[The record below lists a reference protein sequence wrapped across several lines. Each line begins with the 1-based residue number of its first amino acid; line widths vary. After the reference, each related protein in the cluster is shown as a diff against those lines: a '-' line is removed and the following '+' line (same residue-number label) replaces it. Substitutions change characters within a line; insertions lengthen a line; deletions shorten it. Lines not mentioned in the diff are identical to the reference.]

1 MLWHIPLCTSCS
13 AHAGEQHPMGL
24 WSSVICSAMCLAL
37 PTVAPPQYP
46 ADASCTQRQERQGA
60 THQHCWPAPS
70 QPYALV
76 AKWCYYSAL
85 APHCVLLAAPGRS
98 HREALQSVLT
108 LVGWPQSQP
117 SGCKSVAAPCGGGP
131 WGLGFA
137 QGSAVC
143 GVSLVEQAPSPS
155 SPKPL
160 PLGSK
165 ANSLCFLAPKEALPC
180 PASSLLEE
188 AAVGARA
195 GGTSHRARA
204 RQRLS
209 TDEGSRFLFLTKIVL
224 TDGKNFFR
232 NNLVVS
238 ILNLL
243 SLDIFGFVK
252 RKICPPMIFFSF
264 SLHKNH

>member
-1 MLWHIPLCTSCS
+1 VW
-13 AHAGEQHPMGL
+13 GE
-24 WSSVICSAMCLAL
+24 
-37 PTVAPPQYP
+37 
-46 ADASCTQRQERQGA
+46 
-60 THQHCWPAPS
+60 
-70 QPYALV
+70 
-76 AKWCYYSAL
+76 
-85 APHCVLLAAPGRS
+85 
-98 HREALQSVLT
+98 
-108 LVGWPQSQP
+108 
-117 SGCKSVAAPCGGGP
+117 PCG
-131 WGLGFA
+131 A
-137 QGSAVC
+137 GSKPH
-143 GVSLVEQAPSPS
+143 Q
-155 SPKPL
+155 PKATAT
-160 PLGSK
+160 GIK
-165 ANSLCFLAPKEALPC
+165 ANSLCFLAPREALHC
-180 PASSLLEE
+180 PARACVEK

-252 RKICPPMIFFSF
+252 RKICPPMIFFSSF